1 MSRREYRDVIRG
13 SMIGGAIG
21 DALGVPV
28 EFMDEY
34 DIFEDYGP
42 EGITEYELD
51 PDSGKAL
58 ISDDTQMTMFT
69 ANGMLYRETRGCLR
83 GIAGDP
89 RIYIANM
96 YVEWLKTQ
104 ELADVPFEESFAD
117 KAISWLMEV
126 PELYARRAPGRTCI
140 HSMRSFRNGE
150 EHPEDFYAS
159 AWNHKKGC
167 GGVMRI
173 APVALCMNACSD
185 DMSRKVAWEAAQVAA
200 ITHGHPLGYMPA
212 AVVAYIIYESVYG
225 KSNRSLKEIVLESRN
240 MVRELFPD
248 NNYTEELIG
257 IIDDAVDRSENDLDD
272 LENIHALGEG
282 WVAEETMSISIYC
295 ALKYEHDF
303 SKAISTAVNHNGDS
317 DSTGAVT
324 GNILG
329 ARIGYEAIPEKWK
342 KDLELHDVILELS
355 DDMADGCPMEEY
367 GPEDP
372 VWMRKY
378 VR

>member
-1 MSRREYRDVIRG
+1 MCRKRNRDAIRG

-28 EFMDEY
+28 EFLSEE
-34 DIFEDYGP
+34 DIFEEYGP

-51 PDSGKAL
+51 PDSWKAL

-89 RIYIANM
+89 RTYIANM
-96 YVEWLKTQ
+96 YVEWLRTQ
-104 ELADVPFEESFAD
+104 ELADYPYEESFAD
-117 KAISWLMEV
+117 RTISWLMEV

-159 AWNHKKGC
+159 VWNHKKGC

-173 APVALCMNACSD
+173 APVALSYDANPNE
-185 DMSRKVAWEAAQVAA
+185 VAWEAAQVAG

-212 AVVAYIIYESVYG
+212 AVIAYVICESVYG
-225 KSNRSLKEIVLESRN
+225 HVGKPLKEIILESRSV
-240 MVRELFPD
+240 VRELFPD
-248 NNYTEELIG
+248 DKYTDELIG
-257 IIDDAVDRSENDLDD
+257 IIDDALDRSENDLDD

-282 WVAEETMSISIYC
+282 WVAEETMSISLYC

-303 SKAISTAVNHNGDS
+303 SKAIITAVNHNGDS

-329 ARIGYEAIPEKWK
+329 ARIGYDEIPEKWK

-355 DDMADGCPMEEY
+355 DDMADGCPMEEC
-367 GPEDP
+367 GPDDP

-378 VR
+378 VRG